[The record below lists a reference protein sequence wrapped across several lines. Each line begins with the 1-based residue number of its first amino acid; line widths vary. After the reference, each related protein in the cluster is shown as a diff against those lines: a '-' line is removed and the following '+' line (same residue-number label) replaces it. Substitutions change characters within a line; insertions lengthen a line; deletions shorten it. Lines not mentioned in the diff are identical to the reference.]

1 MGFSYPAVDSEHALV
16 EVARQLAEL
25 CKERLPE
32 CKVTWQTRWLGQ
44 IERDADRA
52 IWINDFLLSVGKGC

>member
-1 MGFSYPAVDSEHALV
+1 MGFSYPALDSEHALV

-44 IERDADRA
+44 IERDADSA
-52 IWINDFLLSVGKGC
+52 VWINDFLLSVGKGC

>member
-1 MGFSYPAVDSEHALV
+1 MGFSYPALDSEHALV

-44 IERDADRA
+44 IERDADSA
-52 IWINDFLLSVGKGC
+52 I